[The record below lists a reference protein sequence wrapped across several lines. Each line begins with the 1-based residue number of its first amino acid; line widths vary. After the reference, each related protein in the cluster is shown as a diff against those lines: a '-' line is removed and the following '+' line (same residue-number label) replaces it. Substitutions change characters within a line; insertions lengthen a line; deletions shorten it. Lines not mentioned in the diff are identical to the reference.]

1 MGILL
6 TMVAT
11 GIGAALFAA
20 SGRASAQAD
29 YWYFGATLG
38 SSNAN
43 LNQQMVAVAGATS
56 SEFVSDQREPG
67 YKLFLGYRF
76 NPYFAVEGGYAG
88 LGQFQAQNFVA
99 APTAGVLT
107 AQIRVIGLYFDAVG
121 MLPVGERF
129 AFFGKVGWLG
139 SETRTTLSTS
149 GTVTPAGPVTHSS
162 SDQANLSYGLG
173 LQYEFAKNVTA
184 RVVWERYI
192 KVGDEHTGEFNIDLF
207 SGGLLFRF

>member
-1 MGILL
+1 
-6 TMVAT
+6 
-11 GIGAALFAA
+11 
-20 SGRASAQAD
+20 
-29 YWYFGATLG
+29 
-38 SSNAN
+38 
-43 LNQQMVAVAGATS
+43 
-56 SEFVSDQREPG
+56 
-67 YKLFLGYRF
+67 
-76 NPYFAVEGGYAG
+76 
-88 LGQFQAQNFVA
+88 VA

-107 AQIRVIGLYFDAVG
+107 AQIRVIGLYFEAVG

-149 GTVTPAGPVTHSS
+149 GTVTPAGPVTNSS
-162 SDQANLSYGLG
+162 SDQANLSYGVG

-192 KVGDEHTGEFNIDLF
+192 NVGDEHTGEFNIDLF